1 MLFPNITCLDSR
13 SNVRDETEKVNG
25 SLYSQALAPWKSIE
39 SLADYTSHL
48 NMATHL
54 FNYTQCDKLTKL
66 QMYFDDYE
74 TTEDLSESL
83 HRDLLQDLINNI
95 HNAPSLEY
103 ISFSKTA
110 IRLVDME
117 NLHNSLP
124 KLKSV
129 VLGRVAIYA
138 GDKISNIADIL

>member
-1 MLFPNITCLDSR
+1 
-13 SNVRDETEKVNG
+13 
-25 SLYSQALAPWKSIE
+25 
-39 SLADYTSHL
+39 
-48 NMATHL
+48 MATHL

-129 VLGRVAIYA
+129 VLRRVAIYA